1 MAQDGHE
8 MLKLLKRHTQEFTI
22 FSRAGLLRMIKVE
35 PFNCN
40 NCFFLKSENRRLTVS
55 RVVPIISAISSCVSV
70 NFRCAGSVA
79 FSALGDQESS
89 SFANFSEGELVKP
102 RVRISSYA
110 V

>member
-40 NCFFLKSENRRLTVS
+40 NCFFLVHQYDLNSLEALT
-55 RVVPIISAISSCVSV
+55 RMPH
-70 NFRCAGSVA
+70 
-79 FSALGDQESS
+79 FS
-89 SFANFSEGELVKP
+89 
-102 RVRISSYA
+102 
-110 V
+110 